1 MSLAEPVLV
10 TGATGFIGGHLAA
23 RLRGMG
29 MRPRL
34 LVRDAS
40 RLPADLRETADIVI
54 GDMAAADQLRDAVRG
69 AGTIFHCAANVNT
82 WDRWPAYAAVNISGI
97 GNLLDAIAAERAK
110 PARLVH
116 LSSVDV
122 YGFPHAAATEA
133 APANGGAFGYG
144 RSKAAGEAVLRETAA
159 RLGLPV
165 AILRPTNVI
174 GPGSQFIRR
183 IGDELRRGL
192 MLTIDGGKADCG
204 FLYVQNLI
212 DCMIW
217 AATAPAAIGR
227 CFNVR
232 DPVSIS
238 WGRFVGDL
246 RAGIEGRGIVID
258 LPFRLADAAAM
269 LAELPWRARLLRG
282 EPLLHRLLVR
292 IFGRTCGHDISALRD
307 AGAPLGEV
315 GYEDAM
321 RRSVSWYGEIAA

>member
-1 MSLAEPVLV
+1 MSIVEPVLV

-23 RLRGMG
+23 RLRSMG
-29 MRPRL
+29 ARPRL
-34 LVRDAS
+34 IVRDAS
-40 RLPADLRETADIVI
+40 GLRSDLRDSADII
-54 GDMAAADQLRDAVRG
+54 TGDMAASDRLRQAVRG

-82 WDRWPAYAAVNISGI
+82 WDRWPAYAAANIAGI
-97 GNLLDAIAAERAK
+97 GNLLDAIAAERAT

-122 YGFPHAAATEA
+122 YGFPSEAAAEA
-133 APANGGAFGYG
+133 APATGGAFLYG
-144 RSKAAGEAVLRETAA
+144 RSKAAGEAVLREKAA
-159 RLGLPV
+159 RLGVPTV
-165 AILRPTNVI
+165 ILRPTNVI

-192 MLTIDGGKADCG
+192 MLTIDGGRADCG

-232 DPVSIS
+232 DPASIG
-238 WGRFVGDL
+238 WDRFVRDL
-246 RAGIEGRGIVID
+246 REGIEGRGIVIN
-258 LPFRLADAAAM
+258 LPFHLADAAAM

-307 AGAPLGEV
+307 AGAPVGGV
-315 GYEDAM
+315 GYEEAM
-321 RRSVSWYGEIAA
+321 RRSIGWYREITA